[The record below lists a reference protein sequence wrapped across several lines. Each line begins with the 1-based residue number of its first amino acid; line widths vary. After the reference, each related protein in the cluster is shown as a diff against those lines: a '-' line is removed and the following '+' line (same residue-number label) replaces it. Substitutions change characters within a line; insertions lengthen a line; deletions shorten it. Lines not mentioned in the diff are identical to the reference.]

1 MHATSGLT
9 DPNPD
14 FVRPKSN
21 IRAVK
26 SAAKSLCSSWGIQ
39 FAVSW
44 IISTLQHYPEIA
56 IFLTLAVGF
65 AIGGIKFG
73 KFSLGN
79 VTGVLIAG
87 VLIGQINISISPNV
101 KSVFFLMFLFAV
113 GYSVGPQFFRGLKSD
128 GLPQVL
134 FAVVLCVA
142 CLLSAF
148 AAAKLAG
155 YNVGQAAGLLSG
167 ACTISAVL
175 GVATDSI
182 NQLGISD
189 DQKHAFLA
197 TMPVAY
203 AVTYLY
209 GTAGSAWFLAS
220 MGPKILRVNLQKEC
234 ADYEAKMGGKLEG
247 GDLSAY
253 RKLTTRAFSVAQGSR
268 WVGKTIADY
277 ESQFT
282 MPRVFVARIRQK
294 GKVCEPEL
302 SLVIQS
308 GDVLGLAGPREVILQ
323 QQASIGPEHDDHEL
337 FDFPIEVLDVVLTN
351 KAFAGMTLIELR
363 ESAVGKQARNVFLRK
378 LMRAGQEMPL
388 NAGTKIDRG
397 DVLQL
402 VGATR
407 DVERVA
413 KAIGYADRPTDQTDI
428 VFMGIGIVLG
438 ALVGAIVIHFG
449 NVPLSL
455 STSGGALIA
464 GLVCGWL
471 RSVNRTFGRIPGPA
485 LWVFNQIG
493 LTTFIAVVGLTTGP
507 SFVAGLKAAG
517 ISLFLWGVFVTTLP
531 FVIGLL
537 SGKYIFKMHP
547 GILLGA
553 CAGAR
558 TTTAALGAIQDE
570 AHSQVPALG
579 YTITYAVGNTLLII
593 WGVVIVLMMK

>member
-1 MHATSGLT
+1 MTWL
-9 DPNPD
+9 
-14 FVRPKSN
+14 VE
-21 IRAVK
+21 
-26 SAAKSLCSSWGIQ
+26 
-39 FAVSW
+39 
-44 IISTLQHYPEIA
+44 TLRRYPEIA
-56 IFLTLAVGF
+56 IFLTLAIGF
-65 AIGGIKFG
+65 AIGGIKLR

-79 VTGVLIAG
+79 VTGVLLTG
-87 VLIGQINISISPNV
+87 VLIGQIGISISPNV
-101 KSVFFLMFLFAV
+101 KAVFFLMFLFAV

-128 GLPQVL
+128 GIPQVL

-142 CLLSAF
+142 CLLAAF
-148 AAAKLAG
+148 VAAKLAH
-155 YNVGQAAGLLSG
+155 YDIGQAAGLLSG

-175 GVATDSI
+175 GVASDSI
-182 NQLGISD
+182 NQLGIPD
-189 DQKHAFLA
+189 DQKQAMLKG
-197 TMPVAY
+197 MPVAY

-220 MGPKILRVNLQKEC
+220 IGPKLLRVNLAKEC
-234 ADYEAKMGGKLEG
+234 AEYEAKMGGKLEG
-247 GDLSAY
+247 GELTAY
-253 RKLTTRAFSVAQGSR
+253 RRLTTRAFLVAQGSR
-268 WVGKTIADY
+268 WIGKTIGDY
-277 ESQFT
+277 EAQFT
-282 MPRVFVARIRQK
+282 IPRVFVARIRQQ

-308 GDVLGLAGPREVILQ
+308 GDILGLAGPRDLILQ
-323 QQASIGPEHDDHEL
+323 QQTAFGPENDDQEL
-337 FDFPIEVLDVVLTN
+337 FDFPVEVLDVVLTN
-351 KAFAGMTLIELR
+351 KAYAGMTLAQVR
-363 ESAVGKQARNVFLRK
+363 ESAAGQQARNVFLRK
-378 LMRAGQEMPL
+378 LIRAGQEMPL
-388 NAGTKIDRG
+388 NAGTKVDRG

-402 VGATR
+402 VGAAR

-413 KAIGYADRPTDQTDI
+413 KDLGYADRPTDKTDI

-449 NVPLSL
+449 KVPISL

-471 RSVNRTFGRIPGPA
+471 RAVKRTFGRIPEPA

-507 SFVAGLKAAG
+507 SFITGLREAG

-531 FVIGLL
+531 FVLGLYV
-537 SGKYIFKMHP
+537 GKYIFRMHP

-570 AHSQVPALG
+570 ARSKIPALG
-579 YTITYAVGNTLLII
+579 YTITYAVGNTLLIL
-593 WGVVIVLMMK
+593 WGVVIVLLMK

>member
-1 MHATSGLT
+1 VH
-9 DPNPD
+9 
-14 FVRPKSN
+14 
-21 IRAVK
+21 
-26 SAAKSLCSSWGIQ
+26 
-39 FAVSW
+39 W
-44 IISTLQHYPEIA
+44 IIETLQRFPEIA

-79 VTGVLIAG
+79 VTGVLVAG

-142 CLLSAF
+142 CLLSTF
-148 AAAKLAG
+148 VAAKLAG

-175 GVATDSI
+175 GVASDSI
-182 NQLGISD
+182 NQLGIPD
-189 DQKHAFLA
+189 DQKQAFIKAL
-197 TMPVAY
+197 PVAY
-203 AVTYLY
+203 AVSYLF

-220 MGPKILRVNLQKEC
+220 AGPKLLRVNLAKEC
-234 ADYEAKMGGKLEG
+234 ADYETKMGGQLEG
-247 GDLSAY
+247 GELSAY
-253 RKLTTRAFSVAQGSR
+253 RKLTTRAFRVNEGSR
-268 WVGKTIADY
+268 CIGKTIAEY

-282 MPRVFVARIRQK
+282 IPRVFVVRIRQQS
-294 GKVCEPEL
+294 KVCEPEPNTI
-302 SLVIQS
+302 IQAT
-308 GDVLGLAGPREVILQ
+308 DILGLAGPRELILQ
-323 QQASIGPEHDDHEL
+323 QQAVIGPEVEDREV
-337 FDFPIEVLDVVLTN
+337 FDFPVEMLDVVLTN
-351 KAFAGMTLIELR
+351 KAFVGKTLAEVR
-363 ESAVGKQARNVFLRK
+363 ESDAGNRARGVFLRK
-378 LMRAGQEMPL
+378 IIRAGQEIPL
-388 NAGTKIDRG
+388 NAGTKVDRG

-413 KAIGYADRPTDQTDI
+413 KNLGYADRPTDNTDI
-428 VFMGIGIVLG
+428 VFMGTGIVLG
-438 ALVGAIVIHFG
+438 ALVGAMVIHFG
-449 NVPLSL
+449 KVPISL

-507 SFVAGLKAAG
+507 SFVAGLREAG
-517 ISLFLWGVFVTTLP
+517 VSLFLWGVFVTTIP
-531 FVIGLL
+531 FVIGLYA
-537 SGKYIFKMHP
+537 GKYLFKMHP

-570 AHSQVPALG
+570 AQSKVPALG
-579 YTITYAVGNTLLII
+579 YTITYAVGNTLLIM
-593 WGVVIVLMMK
+593 WGVAIVLMMK

>member
-1 MHATSGLT
+1 VT
-9 DPNPD
+9 
-14 FVRPKSN
+14 
-21 IRAVK
+21 
-26 SAAKSLCSSWGIQ
+26 
-39 FAVSW
+39 W
-44 IISTLQHYPEIA
+44 IINTLQRYPEIA
-56 IFLTLAVGF
+56 IFLTLAIGF
-65 AIGGIKFG
+65 AVGGIKLG

-79 VTGVLIAG
+79 VTGVLVAG
-87 VLIGQINISISPNV
+87 VLIGQIGITISDNV

-128 GLPQVL
+128 GIPQVL

-148 AAAKLAG
+148 FAAKVAG

-189 DQKHAFLA
+189 DQKRAFIA
-197 TMPVAY
+197 AMPVAY
-203 AVTYLY
+203 AVSYLY

-220 MGPKILRVNLQKEC
+220 IGPKILRVNLAKEC

-247 GDLSAY
+247 GDLTAY
-253 RKLTTRAFSVAQGSR
+253 RRLTTRAFLVGQGSR
-268 WVGKTIADY
+268 WIGKTIGDY
-277 ESQFT
+277 EAQFT
-282 MPRVFVARIRQK
+282 IPRVFVARIRQQ

-302 SLVIQS
+302 GLVIQS
-308 GDVLGLAGPREVILQ
+308 GDILGLAGPRDLILQ
-323 QQASIGPEHDDHEL
+323 QQTAFGSETDDHEL
-337 FDFPIEVLDVVLTN
+337 FDFPVEVLDVVLTN
-351 KAFAGMTLIELR
+351 KAYAGMTLAQVR
-363 ESAVGKQARNVFLRK
+363 ESATGQQARNVFLRK
-378 LMRAGQEMPL
+378 LIRAGQEMPL
-388 NAGTKIDRG
+388 NAGTKVDRG

-407 DVERVA
+407 DVEQVA
-413 KAIGYADRPTDQTDI
+413 KDIGYADRPSDKTDI

-449 NVPLSL
+449 KVPISL

-471 RSVNRTFGRIPGPA
+471 RAVKRTFGRIPEPA

-507 SFVAGLKAAG
+507 SFVAGLKEAG
-517 ISLFLWGVFVTTLP
+517 ISLFLWGVFVTTVP
-531 FVIGLL
+531 FVIGLYL
-537 SGKYIFKMHP
+537 GKYVFKMHP

-570 AHSQVPALG
+570 ARSKVPALG
-579 YTITYAVGNTLLII
+579 YTITYAVGNTLLIM
-593 WGVVIVLMMK
+593 WGVAIVLMMT